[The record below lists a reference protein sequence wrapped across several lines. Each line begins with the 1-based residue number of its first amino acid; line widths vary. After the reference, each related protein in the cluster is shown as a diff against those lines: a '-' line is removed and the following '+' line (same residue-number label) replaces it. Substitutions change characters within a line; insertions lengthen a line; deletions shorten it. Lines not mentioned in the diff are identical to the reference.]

1 MKSKILFALGLA
13 FCLTPWASPPLAL
26 LAGLF
31 FGAIARH
38 PYPGESRQISKY
50 LLQAAVVGLGFG
62 MNLHQVLRAGRSGF
76 VYTAVGIAF
85 ALIVGTAIGK
95 LVAVQPRASF
105 LISTGTAI
113 CGGSAIAAVGP
124 VVGATEDEMSVS
136 LGTIFMLNSVA
147 LLTFPAIGAALRL
160 SQTQFGLWAALA
172 IHDTSSVV
180 GACAKFG
187 LPALAVGTTVKL
199 ARALWIVP
207 VTVATAMRVGSKT
220 RIQWPW
226 FILFFCLAA
235 MANTYLLAGLPVY
248 HFLSNLGKL
257 MLIFTLFLIGAT
269 LSPAALRKVGPRP
282 LIQGVL
288 LWIVVAVS
296 SLLAI
301 RAGWISI

>member
-1 MKSKILFALGLA
+1 
-13 FCLTPWASPPLAL
+13 L

>member
-1 MKSKILFALGLA
+1 MRSKILFVLGLI

-31 FGAIARH
+31 FGAIASH

-76 VYTAVGIAF
+76 LYTAVGIAF
-85 ALIVGTAIGK
+85 ALTLGTLIGK
-95 LVAVQPRASF
+95 MVAVQPRAAF

-147 LLTFPAIGAALRL
+147 LLTFPAIGAALKL

-180 GACAKFG
+180 GACAKYG
-187 LPALAVGTTVKL
+187 LPALAIGTTVKL

-207 VTVATAMRVGSKT
+207 VTVATAIKTGSKT

-248 HFLSNLGKL
+248 HVLSNLGKL

-288 LWIVVAVS
+288 LWIVVAVA

>member
-1 MKSKILFALGLA
+1 MRSRILFVLGLA

-26 LAGLF
+26 VAGLF
-31 FGAIARH
+31 FGAIASH

-62 MNLHQVLRAGRSGF
+62 MNLQQVLRAGRSGF
-76 VYTAVGIAF
+76 LYTAVGIAF
-85 ALIVGTAIGK
+85 ALILGTTIGR
-95 LVAVQPRASF
+95 LVKVHPRAAF

-113 CGGSAIAAVGP
+113 CGGSAIAAIGP
-124 VVGATEDEMSVS
+124 VVKATEDEMSVS
-136 LGTIFMLNSVA
+136 LGTIFLLNSVA
-147 LLTFPAIGAALRL
+147 LLTFPAIGAALQL

-180 GACAKFG
+180 GACAKYG
-187 LPALAVGTTVKL
+187 LPALAIGTTVKL

-207 VTVATAMRVGSKT
+207 VTVATAMKEGSKT

-288 LWIVVAVS
+288 LWIVVAVV

>member
-1 MKSKILFALGLA
+1 
-13 FCLTPWASPPLAL
+13 
-26 LAGLF
+26 
-31 FGAIARH
+31 
-38 PYPGESRQISKY
+38 
-50 LLQAAVVGLGFG
+50 
-62 MNLHQVLRAGRSGF
+62 
-76 VYTAVGIAF
+76 
-85 ALIVGTAIGK
+85 
-95 LVAVQPRASF
+95 
-105 LISTGTAI
+105 
-113 CGGSAIAAVGP
+113 
-124 VVGATEDEMSVS
+124 MSVS

-147 LLTFPAIGAALRL
+147 LLTFPAIGTALKL
-160 SQTQFGLWAALA
+160 SQSQFGLWAALA

-180 GACAKFG
+180 GACAKYG
-187 LPALAVGTTVKL
+187 LAALAVGTTVKL

-207 VTVATAMRVGSKT
+207 VTVATAVAKGSKT

-288 LWIVVAVS
+288 LWIVVAVA

>member
-1 MKSKILFALGLA
+1 MRSKILFVLGLA

-26 LAGLF
+26 VAGLF
-31 FGAIARH
+31 FGAIASH

-76 VYTAVGIAF
+76 LYTAVGIAF
-85 ALIVGTAIGK
+85 ALIVGTALGK

-124 VVGATEDEMSVS
+124 VVDATEDEMSVS

-147 LLTFPAIGAALRL
+147 LLTFPAIGAALKL

-180 GACAKFG
+180 GACAKYG
-187 LPALAVGTTVKL
+187 LPALAIGTTVKL

-207 VTVATAMRVGSKT
+207 VTVATAVAKGSKT

-248 HFLSNLGKL
+248 HVLSNLGKL

-288 LWIVVAVS
+288 LWIVVAVT

>member
-1 MKSKILFALGLA
+1 MRSKILFVLGLL

-31 FGAIARH
+31 FGAVASH

-62 MNLHQVLRAGRSGF
+62 MNLRQVLRAGSSGF
-76 VYTAVGIAF
+76 VYTAAGIAF
-85 ALIVGTAIGK
+85 ALAIGTLLGK
-95 LVAVQPRASF
+95 LIAVQPRASF

-124 VVGATEDEMSVS
+124 VLGATEDEMSVS
-136 LGTIFMLNSVA
+136 LGTIFMLNSIA
-147 LLTFPAIGAALRL
+147 LLAFPPIGTALKL
-160 SQTQFGLWAALA
+160 TQSQFGLWAALA

-180 GACAKFG
+180 GASARYG
-187 LPALAVGTTVKL
+187 VAALAVGTTVKL

-207 VTVATAMRVGSKT
+207 VTVATAFVKGSKT

-235 MANTYLLAGLPVY
+235 MANTYLLVGLPVY
-248 HFLSNLGKL
+248 QLLNNAGKL

-288 LWIVVAVS
+288 LWIIVAVT

-301 RAGWISI
+301 RAGWISL

>member
-1 MKSKILFALGLA
+1 MRSKILFVLGLT

-31 FGAIARH
+31 FGAIASH

-76 VYTAVGIAF
+76 LYTAVGIAF
-85 ALIVGTAIGK
+85 ALIVGTSIGK
-95 LVAVQPRASF
+95 MVAVQSRAAF
-105 LISTGTAI
+105 LISAGTAI
-113 CGGSAIAAVGP
+113 CGGSAIAAIGP

-147 LLTFPAIGAALRL
+147 LLTFPAIGTALQL

-187 LPALAVGTTVKL
+187 LPALAIGTTVKL
-199 ARALWIVP
+199 ARARWIVP
-207 VTVATAMRVGSKT
+207 VTVATAVAKGSKT

-248 HFLSNLGKL
+248 HFLSNTGKL

-282 LIQGVL
+282 LIQGVM
-288 LWIVVAVS
+288 LWILVAVA

-301 RAGWISI
+301 RAGWIGI